1 MKNRKLFFKRF
12 VMGIVIFFMAVFE
25 LQMIWGS
32 VYISKTV
39 TKERRNSYASALEI
53 YSSNLEQQ
61 LKQIDDFLL
70 QSVMIENDAR
80 SILESTTELN
90 QYLAE
95 VRMRDTFDEELSQ
108 LKMLS
113 GVMWY
118 GKTANVTKKVI
129 RMRRGQNNAS
139 VISKWIAANTE
150 GLLKKVKE
158 NAYVDWFVYEVE
170 GSQIL
175 VRILNNR
182 ETYMIGWLDISQI
195 FQEFEKTLSD
205 VKEEKI
211 FLKAGNETAFQDK
224 IQSDKIETEKGY
236 QIIEPQN
243 SHQVA
248 LCLALKQ
255 NGFYQ
260 KMTNLSIVVPLVLIV
275 SGILIMLFSF
285 VMAKYFIRP
294 MDDLRNAMIK
304 MQEGDLEVRL
314 NQQNLFYEFQL
325 LNRNFDRMA
334 EKIKELKI
342 EVYENQLEKQNVE
355 MQYLKHQIKPHF
367 LTNCL
372 NTIKNLL
379 FLEEY
384 EKAEQFTLLLGK
396 NIRYD
401 LSEKTEVTLDEEI
414 NHIKNYIALS
424 EIRYGN
430 QLKLHLDIQETLFE
444 CKIPAMLIQTF
455 VENSVKHE
463 MSPEEVLH
471 IWVKV
476 WEEKERLHITVEDS
490 GQGFEEEILEKLKNG
505 ESVMHNGMEHF
516 GISNVKRRL
525 NIIYGDA
532 AEIHFSNEENRA
544 KENKAKVTIE
554 LPASEDLNRAKAEIK
569 LPANKGLNKTNAEID
584 LSANKGLNKIEFF
597 AEQAEWNNIDK
608 NECDDTSR
616 QLAIKGEEADES
628 ESEKKNQNWNQPF
641 MCNYSFNWL
650 PYYAQ

>member
-12 VMGIVIFFMAVFE
+12 VMGIVIFFMAGFE

-108 LKMLS
+108 LKMLL

-401 LSEKTEVTLDEEI
+401 LSEKTEVTLEEEI

-628 ESEKKNQNWNQPF
+628 ESEK
-641 MCNYSFNWL
+641 
-650 PYYAQ
+650 

>member
-12 VMGIVIFFMAVFE
+12 VMGIIIFFMVVFE

-39 TKERRNSYASALEI
+39 TKERKNSYASELEI
-53 YSSNLEQQ
+53 YSNNLEQQ

-80 SILESTTELN
+80 SILESSTELD

-95 VRMRDTFDEELSQ
+95 VRMQDTFDEELSQ

-118 GKTANVTKKVI
+118 GKTTNVTKKVI
-129 RMRRGQNNAS
+129 RMRRGQNNVS

-175 VRILNNR
+175 MRILNNR
-182 ETYMIGWLDISQI
+182 ETYMIGWMDISQI

-224 IQSDKIETEKGY
+224 IQSDKIEPEKGY

-275 SGILIMLFSF
+275 SGILIMLLSL

-325 LNRNFDRMA
+325 LNRNFDQMA

-401 LSEKTEVTLDEEI
+401 LSEKTEVTLEEEI

-430 QLKLHLDIQETLFE
+430 QLRLHFDVQESLFE

-490 GQGFEEEILEKLKNG
+490 GQGFEEEILEKLRSG
-505 ESVMHNGMEHF
+505 ESIIHNGMEHF

-525 NIIYGDA
+525 NIIYGDE
-532 AEIHFSNEENRA
+532 AEIRFSNEENRA
-544 KENKAKVTIE
+544 KENKAKVEIE
-554 LPASEDLNRAKAEIK
+554 LPASKDLNKAKAEIK
-569 LPANKGLNKTNAEID
+569 LP
-584 LSANKGLNKIEFF
+584 ANKGLNKIEFF

-608 NECDDTSR
+608 NECDGISR

-628 ESEKKNQNWNQPF
+628 ESEK
-641 MCNYSFNWL
+641 
-650 PYYAQ
+650 

>member
-108 LKMLS
+108 LKKLS

-401 LSEKTEVTLDEEI
+401 LSEKTEVTLEEEI

-628 ESEKKNQNWNQPF
+628 ESEK
-641 MCNYSFNWL
+641 
-650 PYYAQ
+650 

>member
-355 MQYLKHQIKPHF
+355 MQYLKHF

-401 LSEKTEVTLDEEI
+401 LSEKTEVTLEEEI

-569 LPANKGLNKTNAEID
+569 LPANKGLNKT
-584 LSANKGLNKIEFF
+584 
-597 AEQAEWNNIDK
+597 DK

-628 ESEKKNQNWNQPF
+628 ESEK
-641 MCNYSFNWL
+641 
-650 PYYAQ
+650 

>member
-95 VRMRDTFDEELSQ
+95 VRMRDTFDEELSR

-401 LSEKTEVTLDEEI
+401 LSEKTEVTLEEEI

-532 AEIHFSNEENRA
+532 AEIHFSNDENRA

-628 ESEKKNQNWNQPF
+628 ESEK
-641 MCNYSFNWL
+641 
-650 PYYAQ
+650 

>member
-12 VMGIVIFFMAVFE
+12 VMGIVIFFMAAFE

-95 VRMRDTFDEELSQ
+95 VRMRDTFDEELSR

-401 LSEKTEVTLDEEI
+401 LSEKTEVTLEEEI

-628 ESEKKNQNWNQPF
+628 ESEK
-641 MCNYSFNWL
+641 
-650 PYYAQ
+650 

>member
-95 VRMRDTFDEELSQ
+95 VRMRDTFDEELSR

-275 SGILIMLFSF
+275 SGILIMMFSF

-401 LSEKTEVTLDEEI
+401 LSEKTEVTLEEEI

-628 ESEKKNQNWNQPF
+628 ESEK
-641 MCNYSFNWL
+641 
-650 PYYAQ
+650 

>member
-1 MKNRKLFFKRF
+1 MKNRKLFFKQF
-12 VMGIVIFFMAVFE
+12 VMGIVIFFMVVFE

-39 TKERRNSYASALEI
+39 TKERESSYASALEI
-53 YSSNLEQQ
+53 YNSNLEQQ

-80 SILESTTELN
+80 SILESTTELDR
-90 QYLAE
+90 YLAE

-108 LKMLS
+108 LKILS

-118 GKTANVTKKVI
+118 GKTTNVSKKVI
-129 RMRRGQNNAS
+129 RMRRGLNNAS
-139 VISKWIAANTE
+139 VVSRKIAEDTE
-150 GLLKKVKE
+150 SLLEKVKK
-158 NAYVDWFVYEVE
+158 NAYVDWFVYEAE

-182 ETYMIGWLDISQI
+182 ETYMIGWIDISQI

-205 VKEEKI
+205 VKDEKI
-211 FLKAGNETAFQDK
+211 FLKAGKETVFQNK
-224 IQSDKIETEKGY
+224 IQPSEED

-243 SHQVA
+243 LHQVS

-255 NGFYQ
+255 SGFYR
-260 KMTNLSIVVPLVLIV
+260 KMTNLSIVIPLVLIA
-275 SGILIMLFSF
+275 SGILIMLLSLLL
-285 VMAKYFIRP
+285 AKYFIRP
-294 MDDLRNAMIK
+294 MDNLRNAMIK

-325 LNRNFDRMA
+325 LDRNFDRMA

-401 LSEKTEVTLDEEI
+401 LSEKTEVTLEEEI

-430 QLKLHLDIQETLFE
+430 QLMLHLNVHEEIFHY
-444 CKIPAMLIQTF
+444 KIPAMLIQTF

-476 WEEKERLHITVEDS
+476 WKEDEKIYITVEDS
-490 GQGFEEEILEKLKNG
+490 GQGFEEDILEKLRKG
-505 ESVMHNGMEHF
+505 EPIIHNGMEHF
-516 GISNVKRRL
+516 GIANVKRRL
-525 NIIYGDA
+525 NIIYGSA
-532 AEIHFSNEENRA
+532 AKIYFFNEKNKGNDKENN
-544 KENKAKVTIE
+544 KGNKAKVEIE
-554 LPASEDLNRAKAEIK
+554 LPVNNNGGGESD
-569 LPANKGLNKTNAEID
+569 
-584 LSANKGLNKIEFF
+584 
-597 AEQAEWNNIDK
+597 EQD
-608 NECDDTSR
+608 
-616 QLAIKGEEADES
+616 
-628 ESEKKNQNWNQPF
+628 
-641 MCNYSFNWL
+641 
-650 PYYAQ
+650 

>member
-108 LKMLS
+108 LK
-113 GVMWY
+113 VMWY

-401 LSEKTEVTLDEEI
+401 LSEKTEVTLEEEI

-628 ESEKKNQNWNQPF
+628 ESEK
-641 MCNYSFNWL
+641 
-650 PYYAQ
+650 

>member
-113 GVMWY
+113 GVMSY

-401 LSEKTEVTLDEEI
+401 LSEKTEVTLEEEI

-628 ESEKKNQNWNQPF
+628 ESEK
-641 MCNYSFNWL
+641 
-650 PYYAQ
+650 

>member
-1 MKNRKLFFKRF
+1 MKNRKLFFKQF
-12 VMGIVIFFMAVFE
+12 VMGIVIFFMVVFE

-39 TKERRNSYASALEI
+39 TKERKSSYTSALEI

-80 SILESTTELN
+80 SILESTTELD

-95 VRMRDTFDEELSQ
+95 VRMRDTFDEGLSQ

-118 GKTANVTKKVI
+118 GKTTNVSKKVI
-129 RMRRGQNNAS
+129 RMRRGLNNAS
-139 VISKWIAANTE
+139 VISRKIVEDTE
-150 GLLKKVKE
+150 NLLAKVKE
-158 NAYVDWFVYEVE
+158 NAYVDWFIYDVE

-182 ETYMIGWLDISQI
+182 ETYMIGWMDISQI
-195 FQEFEKTLSD
+195 FQEFEKTLLD
-205 VKEEKI
+205 VKDEKI
-211 FLKAGNETAFQDK
+211 FLKAGEETAFQNK
-224 IQSDKIETEKGY
+224 MQHQEAY

-243 SHQVA
+243 SHQVS

-255 NGFYQ
+255 NGFYW
-260 KMTNLSIVVPLVLIV
+260 KMTDLSVMIPLVLIA
-275 SGILIMLFSF
+275 SGLLIMLLSLIL
-285 VMAKYFIRP
+285 ARYFIRP
-294 MDDLRNAMIK
+294 MDNLRNAMIK

-325 LNRNFDRMA
+325 LNSNFDRMA

-384 EKAEQFTLLLGK
+384 EKAEEFTMLLGK

-401 LSEKTEVTLDEEI
+401 LSEKTEVTLEEEI

-430 QLKLHLDIQETLFE
+430 QLILHLDVQEYLLC

-476 WEEKERLHITVEDS
+476 WEENEKMYITVEDN
-490 GQGFEEEILEKLKNG
+490 GQGFEEEILGKLRNG
-505 ESVMHNGMEHF
+505 ESIIHNGMEHF
-516 GISNVKRRL
+516 GIANVKRRL
-525 NIIYGDA
+525 NIIYGNA
-532 AEIHFSNEENRA
+532 AKIHFSNEKNKIKNAEN
-544 KENKAKVTIE
+544 KGKKDGNKAKVEIE
-554 LPASEDLNRAKAEIK
+554 LPVDKK
-569 LPANKGLNKTNAEID
+569 LKFDQRRNED
-584 LSANKGLNKIEFF
+584 LSA
-597 AEQAEWNNIDK
+597 EQKQRKNIDE
-608 NECDDTSR
+608 NECDDR
-616 QLAIKGEEADES
+616 
-628 ESEKKNQNWNQPF
+628 N
-641 MCNYSFNWL
+641 
-650 PYYAQ
+650 PYGWRR

>member
-1 MKNRKLFFKRF
+1 MKNRKLSFKQF
-12 VMGIVIFFMAVFE
+12 VMGIVIFFMVVFE

-32 VYISKTV
+32 VYFSKTI
-39 TKERRNSYASALEI
+39 TKERKNSYASALEI

-80 SILESTTELN
+80 SILESTTELD

-95 VRMRDTFDEELSQ
+95 VRMKDTFEEKLSQ

-118 GKTANVTKKVI
+118 GKTTNVSKKVI
-129 RMRRGQNNAS
+129 KMRRGLNNAS
-139 VISKWIAANTE
+139 IISRRIAEDTE
-150 GLLKKVKE
+150 SLLEKARK
-158 NAYVDWFVYEVE
+158 NAYVDWFIYEVE

-195 FQEFEKTLSD
+195 FQEFEKTLLD
-205 VKEEKI
+205 VKDEKI
-211 FLKAGNETAFQDK
+211 FLKAGKETVFQNK
-224 IQSDKIETEKGY
+224 MQSKEEY

-243 SHQVA
+243 SHQVSI
-248 LCLALKQ
+248 CLALKQ

-260 KMTNLSIVVPLVLIV
+260 KMTNLSVVIPLVLIA
-275 SGILIMLFSF
+275 SGILIMLLSL
-285 VMAKYFIRP
+285 VMARYFIRP
-294 MDDLRNAMIK
+294 MDNLRNAMIK

-314 NQQNLFYEFQL
+314 NQQNIFYEFQL

-384 EKAEQFTLLLGK
+384 DKAEQFTMLLGK

-401 LSEKTEVTLDEEI
+401 LSEKTEVTLEEEI

-430 QLKLHLDIQETLFE
+430 QLMLYLDVQESLLN

-463 MSPEEVLH
+463 MSPEEVLY
-471 IWVKV
+471 IWVKA
-476 WEEKERLHITVEDS
+476 WEENEKIYITVEDS
-490 GQGFEEEILEKLKNG
+490 GQGFEEEILEKLRKG
-505 ESVMHNGMEHF
+505 EPVIHNGMEHF
-516 GISNVKRRL
+516 GIANVKRRL
-525 NIIYGDA
+525 NIIYGNA
-532 AEIHFSNEENRA
+532 AKIYFSNEENKVSDVENKAEIIENKTGNVENGARITEN
-544 KENKAKVTIE
+544 KERITENKEKTEGNKAKVEIE
-554 LPASEDLNRAKAEIK
+554 LPFDKLN
-569 LPANKGLNKTNAEID
+569 TD
-584 LSANKGLNKIEFF
+584 VF
-597 AEQAEWNNIDK
+597 AEWKQINDIDE
-608 NECDDTSR
+608 NEYKDMSKC
-616 QLAIKGEEADES
+616 
-628 ESEKKNQNWNQPF
+628 
-641 MCNYSFNWL
+641 
-650 PYYAQ
+650 